1 MVVIAFM
8 ILVTLWIIGVIVGEV
23 WTSLENLRRLIM
35 AIYYD
40 NKEETVVYRPWEDPC
55 AKDRKIWVRSRNV
68 PPDYRDPYDE

>member
-23 WTSLENLRRLIM
+23 WASLENLRRLIM

-40 NKEETVVYRPWEDPC
+40 NKEEPVVYRPWEDPC
-55 AKDRKIWVRSRNV
+55 AKDRKIWVKSKNV
-68 PPDYRDPYDE
+68 PPDYYDPYDK